1 MTALKKFEK
10 LEATALWRESS
21 KDSSDQGKSRLKE
34 VFVSFGD
41 TSLIIRDK
49 HETPLSHW
57 SLPAVSRLNPGQIPA
72 IYSPYV
78 DADETIEIDDIT
90 MIEAIE
96 TVSKAID
103 RRRPRPGRLRLTVFV
118 LLSLTT
124 IGMIVFWLPDAIKR
138 NTLRTVPP
146 EIRQQIGREV
156 LDQIGRLAGKP
167 CSSRTGNRALIELK
181 NRLMPNQVSN
191 ILVLAAGI
199 SKSASLPGGFILLN
213 RRLVEDPEA
222 PDLVASYILAT
233 QLSAQLNDPLAEL
246 LDLAGGF
253 ASLKLLTTG
262 QIDQNS
268 IMKYAE
274 HVLTKT
280 TKMPPDQVILKRFKQ
295 VKLASSP
302 LAFDLDST
310 GETTLHLIESD
321 PFGNLPYPKLLSDAD
336 WIGLQTICDN

>member
-10 LEATALWRESS
+10 LEAPALWRESS
-21 KDSSDQGKSRLKE
+21 KDSSDKGKGRLKE

-41 TSLIIRDK
+41 TSLIICDK

-57 SLPAVSRLNPGQIPA
+57 SLPAVNRLNPGENPA
-72 IYSPYV
+72 IYSPYL

-96 TVSKAID
+96 TVRKAID
-103 RRRPRPGRLRLTVFV
+103 RRLPRPGRLRLTVFL

-124 IGMIVFWLPDAIKR
+124 VGMVVFWLPGAIKR
-138 NTLRTVPP
+138 NTVSTVPP

-156 LDQIGRLAGKP
+156 LDQIGRLAGSP
-167 CSSRTGNRALIELK
+167 CSSQAGDRALAELK
-181 NRLMPNQVSN
+181 NRLMPGQNAK

-199 SKSASLPGGFILLN
+199 SKSANLPGGFILLN
-213 RRLVEDPEA
+213 RKLVEDPEA
-222 PDLVASYILAT
+222 PDLAAGYILAT
-233 QLSAQLNDPLAEL
+233 ELSAQINDPLAEL
-246 LDLAGGF
+246 LDIAGGF
-253 ASLKLLTTG
+253 ASLRLLTTG

-268 IMKYAE
+268 IAKYAA

-280 TKMPPDQVILKRFKQ
+280 IKMPPDQAILARFKQ

-302 LAFDLDST
+302 LGFDLDST
-310 GETTLHLIESD
+310 GESTLPLIESD
-321 PFGNLPYPKLLSDAD
+321 PFRNQPYPKLLSDAN
-336 WIGLQTICDN
+336 WIGLQTICDG